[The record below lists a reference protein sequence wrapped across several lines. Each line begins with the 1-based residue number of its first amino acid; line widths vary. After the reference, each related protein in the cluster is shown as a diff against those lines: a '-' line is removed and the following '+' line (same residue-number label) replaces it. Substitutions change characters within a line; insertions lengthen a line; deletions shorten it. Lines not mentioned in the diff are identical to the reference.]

1 MTQSLEKKN
10 EYSFNI
16 YSKIWLIFENL
27 FIFLPC
33 VMKIYSAREDLGRE
47 SPREVEVCGMY
58 EVKIE

>member
-33 VMKIYSAREDLGRE
+33 VMKIYSAR
-47 SPREVEVCGMY
+47 
-58 EVKIE
+58 IE